1 MSATVDGDTTPS
13 TPYGAARPV
22 RRILRG
28 PRPGALPGPA
38 GAACAA
44 VGLLDVAAGTLPRF
58 RPGSPHAS
66 GDLLPGA
73 LAPGAAALSLG
84 AGVLLLLIAHGL
96 GRRKRRAWC
105 AAVVL
110 LPAGAV
116 AQAGYRHWTAGAL
129 LSLALLGVLVR
140 RRGEFAAAPGPRS
153 RWRALAAFVSL
164 GAGSIALGLVI
175 VGVHPRTAEG
185 SAGLTDR
192 LEHVMYGLFG
202 VEGPLSYAGGD
213 AGTVAWTL
221 GTLGLLTA
229 ATTGYLA
236 LRPAEPAARAAPGE
250 KERLRALL
258 RAHGGPD
265 APGHRPARS
274 TTGVVFS
281 PSGRAAVRYR
291 AAAGV
296 MLACG
301 DPVGEKAAWPGAIE
315 RFMDE
320 ARALSRTPAV
330 TGCSPAGAE
339 VWARETG
346 LDPWEGDGGGDGDGN
361 DAAAGS
367 PAGRVGRAGRGAR
380 GGSRRAGIRTE
391 DPRLET

>member
-1 MSATVDGDTTPS
+1 MSATVDGDTSPS
-13 TPYGAARPV
+13 APGRAARPV
-22 RRILRG
+22 RRIARALG
-28 PRPGALPGPA
+28 PAARPGPA
-38 GAACAA
+38 AAACTA
-44 VGLLDVAAGTLPRF
+44 VGLLDVAAGTLPRAHSG
-58 RPGSPHAS
+58 RPPAA
-66 GDLLPGA
+66 GDLLPAA
-73 LAPGAAALSLG
+73 LVPGAAALSLG
-84 AGVLLLLIAHGL
+84 AGVLLLLIARGL
-96 GRRKRRAWC
+96 GRGKRRAWC

-116 AQAGYRHWTAGAL
+116 AQLGYRLAVPGAL
-129 LSLALLGVLVR
+129 LSLALLWVLLR
-140 RRGEFAAAPGPRS
+140 HRGAFAAPPGPRS

-164 GAGSIALGLVI
+164 GAGAIALGLVI
-175 VGVHPRTAEG
+175 VGVHPRTAAG

-202 VEGPLSYAGGD
+202 VEGPLAYAGGE

-236 LRPAEPAARAAPGE
+236 LRPADPGARRAPGE

-258 RAHGGPD
+258 REHGGPG
-265 APGHRPARS
+265 AAGRRPPRS

-301 DPVGEKAAWPGAIE
+301 DPVGEAAAWPGAIE

-320 ARALSRTPAV
+320 ARARSRAPAV

-346 LDPWEGDGGGDGDGN
+346 LDPWEGG
-361 DAAAGS
+361 AQA
-367 PAGRVGRAGRGAR
+367 PAGRVGRALRRLSGRPAGGGHRGA
-380 GGSRRAGIRTE
+380 AIHTE
-391 DPRLET
+391 DPRLEA